1 MSLVC
6 EITPVSAFLS
16 TNLNNRIECYGRLG
30 DRIKRALGYPLITLE
45 IHPDQLNENIQIA
58 VEYFSK
64 FAGFTEE
71 YLIFDSKLYEKNK
84 GIRLDHLFT
93 ISNSEY
99 TTRQKLDDAPPF
111 PGPNFNVETPEAV
124 FITINE
130 IPPNTF
136 TTSTI
141 LSSTL
146 SGGVQEF
153 DILDTAIYESIITF
167 NNSLS
172 TSFKQTA
179 RKTIT
184 LQCDTT
190 TTASV
195 YSNAYDYD
203 VLDYRKVVNVID
215 FEEGST
221 TGINTLFTLEQ
232 TLAQQTYFSYALGN
246 YGFDLVSWYALKE
259 FVDTREKMLATRR
272 DIKFDPRT
280 QYPVM
285 HPQPQKSRF
294 YGVVSCYVERPI
306 RDIIKEQWVYEYAL
320 CLTKITIGRVRS
332 KFTGVSL
339 LGGGTLNYDLL
350 QEGLA
355 DKKELE
361 KLLMEGAST
370 GFGDS
375 DPVMFF
381 VG

>member
-6 EITPVSAFLS
+6 EVTPVSAFLS
-16 TNLNNRIECYGRLG
+16 TNLNNQIQCYGRLG
-30 DRIKRALGYPLITLE
+30 ERIKRALGYPLITLE

-71 YLIFDSKLYEKNK
+71 YLIFDSNLYERNK

-99 TTRQKLDDAPPF
+99 TQRQKIDDNPPF

-124 FITINE
+124 FITIDE

-136 TTSTI
+136 VTSTT
-141 LSSTL
+141 LSGTL
-146 SGGVQEF
+146 SGGVQEL
-153 DILDTAIYESIITF
+153 DILDKSLYESIITF
-167 NNSLS
+167 NSSLS
-172 TSFKQTA
+172 ANFKQTA

-184 LQCDTT
+184 LQCSS
-190 TTASV
+190 TTAPV
-195 YSNAYDYD
+195 YSNVYDYD
-203 VLDYRKVVNVID
+203 VLDYRKVVNVVD

-246 YGFDLVSWYALKE
+246 YGFDLLSWYSLKE
-259 FVDTREKMLATRR
+259 FVDTREKLLATRR

-280 QYPVM
+280 QYLTM

-294 YGVVSCYVERPI
+294 YGVISCYVERPI

-320 CLTKITIGRVRS
+320 SLSKISIGRVRS
-332 KFTGVSL
+332 KFTGVNL
-339 LGGGTLNYDLL
+339 LGGGSLNYDLL
-350 QEGLA
+350 QEGLSE
-355 DKKELE
+355 KKELE
-361 KLLMEGAST
+361 TRLLEGAST